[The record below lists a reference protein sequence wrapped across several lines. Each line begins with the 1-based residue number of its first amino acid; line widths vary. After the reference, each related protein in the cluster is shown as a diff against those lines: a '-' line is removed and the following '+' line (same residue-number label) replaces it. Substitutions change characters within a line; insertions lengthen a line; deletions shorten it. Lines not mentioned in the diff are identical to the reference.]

1 MWETHIFLHWM
12 YTFLWFR
19 LGHSPILIQWTCW
32 PHLKMLV
39 NVGYFTRPNC
49 MKILQLHKIP
59 PRYSCNISSW
69 SLIFSEPQWKR
80 VVLLKQVV
88 IESEGG
94 FKDNYHDLPGHS
106 DSRCCEYHEPVLHQ
120 SPEDSNEKDSV
131 LNLSHLSG
139 ILHDAVLSL
148 VFVREETT
156 GAQILQHH
164 YQVQP
169 NDGKHA
175 SFISLL
181 YIKDSICFVGLSICL
196 FP

>member
-1 MWETHIFLHWM
+1 MLFKLWWPGLVFVG
-12 YTFLWFR
+12 LWFMWVNPW
-19 LGHSPILIQWTCW
+19 LP
-32 PHLKMLV
+32 LV
-39 NVGYFTRPNC
+39 LLVTLLAQIVWRFYNFIKFHRDTVATF
-49 MKILQLHKIP
+49 QVEV
-59 PRYSCNISSW
+59 
-69 SLIFSEPQWKR
+69 LIFSEPQWKR

-94 FKDNYHDLPGHS
+94 FKDNYHDLPDHS

-156 GAQILQHH
+156 GAHVLQHH
-164 YQVQP
+164 SQVQP